1 MKHETDE
8 MHWTQQPEEP
18 SGVRYVFFGPE
29 GLRAGWGLLLFL
41 VIFVGMV
48 RLGVYGAIAAHVLPS
63 PHTHTAGEA
72 PKPERPGVM
81 LVVEGLMAFSALA
94 ATWIVGRI
102 EGRGLGRYGFAGRGA
117 VGKFLLG
124 WAWGLG
130 FLALLVGAL
139 WKAGLLVFD
148 GRLLVGGDA
157 WKYGAVWLVGFGL
170 VAMAEESILRGYVQ
184 VTLGR
189 GLASLW
195 RLAFDETADS
205 AAGERARAVG
215 FWVAAALLSFVF
227 GAGHG
232 SNPGESPV
240 GLVSAGLIGLVF
252 CLVLWRTGSLW
263 WAIGFHAGWDW
274 AQSFCFGVADSGTM
288 VQFHWLGT
296 HPVGKVLWS
305 GGATGP
311 EGSALVLGVVVL
323 IVGVVWTLPKKEYV
337 LPDGP
342 ATRGAVTS

>member
-1 MKHETDE
+1 
-8 MHWTQQPEEP
+8 
-18 SGVRYVFFGPE
+18 
-29 GLRAGWGLLLFL
+29 
-41 VIFVGMV
+41 
-48 RLGVYGAIAAHVLPS
+48 
-63 PHTHTAGEA
+63 
-72 PKPERPGVM
+72 
-81 LVVEGLMAFSALA
+81 
-94 ATWIVGRI
+94 
-102 EGRGLGRYGFAGRGA
+102 
-117 VGKFLLG
+117 
-124 WAWGLG
+124 
-130 FLALLVGAL
+130 
-139 WKAGLLVFD
+139 
-148 GRLLVGGDA
+148 VGGDV

-189 GLASLW
+189 GLASLYQM
-195 RLAFDETADS
+195 AFDETPS
-205 AAGERARAVG
+205 ERARAVG
-215 FWVAAALLSFVF
+215 FWAAAVFLSFLF

-232 SNPGESPV
+232 SNPGESPI

-311 EGSALVLGVVVL
+311 EGSALVLGIIVL
-323 IVGVVWTLPKKEYV
+323 VVGVVWMLPKKDYV

-342 ATRGAVTS
+342 AARGAVTS